1 MAHAAFYIDLEAGAE
16 GDLLTIMMNDRFCRL
31 DFSEAAMEEYHKIKP
46 EFQEHHI
53 RDDRV
58 MVAVVKRLGQSS
70 NGRSAEISLQDIPK
84 IYQDYY
90 EIDESGGCE
99 LVRIL
104 FSDYMI
110 DKLTA
115 VLSNPNLT
123 SEQKNTGT
131 LEVIATV
138 KWSV

>member
-1 MAHAAFYIDLEAGAE
+1 M
-16 GDLLTIMMNDRFCRL
+16 
-31 DFSEAAMEEYHKIKP
+31 
-46 EFQEHHI
+46 
-53 RDDRV
+53 
-58 MVAVVKRLGQSS
+58 KRLGQSA